1 MADFKTHT
9 VFGTG
14 AGIGLAA
21 LAAAGNFITLP
32 GAVLAVFLAVT
43 ASALPDID
51 SDIGS
56 PRRFAL
62 SALEI
67 SAPAIL
73 MISLPQEFALE
84 NLLLAG
90 IAAFFVIRYPLN
102 FIINKLT
109 RHRGA
114 WHSVPMA
121 LIAGMSVYLAFYR
134 SEFSGRIVFALIFF
148 LCFLLHLLL
157 DEICSLKYFGL
168 ALKKSFGTAL
178 KFTGS
183 SWRQTVLMYIVIA
196 ILGGVCIFE
205 QLARGK

>member
-1 MADFKTHT
+1 MVFWDYRQNHPCFSFESNKHNPPIVVVNQSISPNLKTYK
-9 VFGTG
+9 
-14 AGIGLAA
+14 I
-21 LAAAGNFITLP
+21 
-32 GAVLAVFLAVT
+32 
-43 ASALPDID
+43 
-51 SDIGS
+51 
-56 PRRFAL
+56 
-62 SALEI
+62 
-67 SAPAIL
+67 
-73 MISLPQEFALE
+73 
-84 NLLLAG
+84 
-90 IAAFFVIRYPLN
+90 YPLN